1 MKKIKMLLLCFQ
13 VSEML
18 KGVIHRNSEYI
29 EAKKILDTIRN
40 KITESRTSFEDG

>member
-13 VSEML
+13 VGGML

-29 EAKKILDTIRN
+29 EAKKILDNIRN
-40 KITESRTSFEDG
+40 KILESRSGYEEN